1 MKGYGSHIVNS
12 SHNTL
17 RKVVPAK
24 ERGRDHQR
32 LRDSMSRVKA
42 TPAVWLTDEE
52 MSHFVKQLNA
62 TPRDAREEYAR
73 FIRDVK
79 SARDRYVKC
88 IDAELAKDD
97 LSEFAEV
104 SLLYAF
110 LEAGDSIG
118 GPQTLTKLTFLRIF
132 KEFILDADGAILP
145 DLAGNHRR

>member
-1 MKGYGSHIVNS
+1 
-12 SHNTL
+12 
-17 RKVVPAK
+17 
-24 ERGRDHQR
+24 
-32 LRDSMSRVKA
+32 MSRVKA
-42 TPAVWLTDEE
+42 TPVVWLTDEE

-62 TPRDAREEYAR
+62 IPRDAREEYAR

-88 IDAELAKDD
+88 IDAELAKGD
-97 LSEFAEV
+97 LSVFAEE

-118 GPQTLTKLTFLRIF
+118 GPQTLTKLAFLQIF

-145 DLAGNHRR
+145 ELAGNHRR